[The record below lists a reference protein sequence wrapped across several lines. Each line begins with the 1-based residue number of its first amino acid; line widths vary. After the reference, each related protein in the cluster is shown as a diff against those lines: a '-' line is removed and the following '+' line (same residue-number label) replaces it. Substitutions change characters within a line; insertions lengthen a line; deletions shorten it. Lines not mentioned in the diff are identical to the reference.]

1 MKQRGRAKQKPSRL
15 TITFRPG
22 QREALQAVAD
32 KSYLSLA
39 HVIRY
44 ALDQFIGQGEGRR
57 LAPRHRSDA

>member
-1 MKQRGRAKQKPSRL
+1 MKQRGRAKRKPSRL

-22 QREALQAVAD
+22 QRKALQAIAD

-44 ALDQFIGQGEGRR
+44 ALDQFISQGEGPRID
-57 LAPRHRSDA
+57 PRHGRNA